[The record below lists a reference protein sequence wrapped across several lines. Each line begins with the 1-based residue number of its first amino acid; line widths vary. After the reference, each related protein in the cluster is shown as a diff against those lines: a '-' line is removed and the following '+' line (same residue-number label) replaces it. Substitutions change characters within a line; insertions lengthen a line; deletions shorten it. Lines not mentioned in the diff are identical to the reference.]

1 MGSCGKTCRRAC
13 WLNFDAH
20 PAQDESDV
28 SFRICS
34 RDMWFTSLRSICR
47 FCEVAICDEISA
59 TCTRQS
65 KSAIDRMTIEDGG
78 EDRNRTYLATCVA
91 TTVLKTARATRH
103 PSLSGLRKTPNAQRP
118 TSNAE
123 FFAREARFGVRRL
136 DAAFERPTTSHGL
149 RTYKRLA
156 GYFAFL
162 IALTISSKS
171 GHSPDSSLEWSS
183 LPLARISKAPPLDGI
198 SVSDLMR
205 SPSSR
210 ILVAKL
216 TAFGV

>member
-1 MGSCGKTCRRAC
+1 MAVD
-13 WLNFDAH
+13 F
-20 PAQDESDV
+20 
-28 SFRICS
+28 SFS
-34 RDMWFTSLRSICR
+34 FS
-47 FCEVAICDEISA
+47 
-59 TCTRQS
+59 
-65 KSAIDRMTIEDGG
+65 
-78 EDRNRTYLATCVA
+78 
-91 TTVLKTARATRH
+91 
-103 PSLSGLRKTPNAQRP
+103 
-118 TSNAE
+118 
-123 FFAREARFGVRRL
+123 RL
-136 DAAFERPTTSHGL
+136 DPAFERLTASHGL

-183 LPLARISKAPPLDGI
+183 LPLARISKAPPLEGI

>member
-1 MGSCGKTCRRAC
+1 M
-13 WLNFDAH
+13 
-20 PAQDESDV
+20 
-28 SFRICS
+28 
-34 RDMWFTSLRSICR
+34 
-47 FCEVAICDEISA
+47 
-59 TCTRQS
+59 
-65 KSAIDRMTIEDGG
+65 
-78 EDRNRTYLATCVA
+78 A

-103 PSLSGLRKTPNAQRP
+103 PSLSGVQKTPNTQRP

-123 FFAREARFGVRRL
+123 FLAREARFGVRRSAKGRIRCGEL
-136 DAAFERPTTSHGL
+136 DAAFERLTTSHGL

-210 ILVAKL
+210 ILAAKL

>member
-34 RDMWFTSLRSICR
+34 RDMWFTSFPIAVAVAVALR
-47 FCEVAICDEISA
+47 A
-59 TCTRQS
+59 TGAFRTAKRLQGL
-65 KSAIDRMTIEDGG
+65 IQIRG

-103 PSLSGLRKTPNAQRP
+103 PSLSGLQKTPNAQRP

>member
-1 MGSCGKTCRRAC
+1 M
-13 WLNFDAH
+13 
-20 PAQDESDV
+20 
-28 SFRICS
+28 
-34 RDMWFTSLRSICR
+34 
-47 FCEVAICDEISA
+47 
-59 TCTRQS
+59 
-65 KSAIDRMTIEDGG
+65 
-78 EDRNRTYLATCVA
+78 A

-103 PSLSGLRKTPNAQRP
+103 PSLSGMQKTPNAQRP
-118 TSNAE
+118 TFDAE
-123 FFAREARFGVRRL
+123 FFAREARFGVRRSATGRIRRGEL
-136 DAAFERPTTSHGL
+136 DAAFERLTTSHGL
-149 RTYKRLA
+149 RTYKRLPR
-156 GYFAFL
+156 YFAFL

>member
-1 MGSCGKTCRRAC
+1 M
-13 WLNFDAH
+13 
-20 PAQDESDV
+20 V
-28 SFRICS
+28 
-34 RDMWFTSLRSICR
+34 
-47 FCEVAICDEISA
+47 
-59 TCTRQS
+59 
-65 KSAIDRMTIEDGG
+65 
-78 EDRNRTYLATCVA
+78 

-103 PSLSGLRKTPNAQRP
+103 PSLSGLQKTPNAQRP

-123 FFAREARFGVRRL
+123 FLAGEARFGVRRSATGRIRRGEL
-136 DAAFERPTTSHGL
+136 DAAFEGPTTSHGL